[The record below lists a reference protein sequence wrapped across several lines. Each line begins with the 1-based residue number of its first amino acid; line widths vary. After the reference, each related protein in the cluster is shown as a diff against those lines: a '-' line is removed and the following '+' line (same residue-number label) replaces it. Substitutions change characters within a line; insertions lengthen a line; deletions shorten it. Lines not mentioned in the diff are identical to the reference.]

1 MKGHAR
7 NMMSTP
13 VVSVGPEASLT
24 EIARC
29 LAAARIGGVP
39 VVGTDGRVEGFVSES
54 DLLDAMLQD
63 RTPTTRAAD
72 LMTRSVFSVN
82 EFDRTEEVMSLLR
95 QHRIHH
101 SERPEETDSHY
112 GFFLSIWDRLLG
124 TWRGAHQGE
133 LVLGVRG
140 WRAADQQGLVPLLA
154 QPFRR
159 SAPGSVRAPRGA

>member
-101 SERPEETDSHY
+101 LPV
-112 GFFLSIWDRLLG
+112 L
-124 TWRGAHQGE
+124 RGGE
-133 LVLGVRG
+133 LVGMITPSDVVRFMVE
-140 WRAADQQGLVPLLA
+140 QVLSEP
-154 QPFRR
+154 P
-159 SAPGSVRAPRGA
+159 SVG

>member
-39 VVGTDGRVEGFVSES
+39 VVGADGRVEGFVSES

-101 SERPEETDSHY
+101 LPV
-112 GFFLSIWDRLLG
+112 L
-124 TWRGAHQGE
+124 RGGE
-133 LVLGVRG
+133 LVGMITPSDVVRFMVE
-140 WRAADQQGLVPLLA
+140 QVLSEP
-154 QPFRR
+154 P
-159 SAPGSVRAPRGA
+159 SVG

>member
-13 VVSVGPEASLT
+13 VVSVGPQASLA

-39 VVGTDGRVEGFVSES
+39 VVGAEGRVEGFVSES
-54 DLLDAMLQD
+54 DLLNALLEE
-63 RTPTTRAAD
+63 RNPATRAAD
-72 LMTRSVFSVN
+72 VMTRSVLSVN

-101 SERPEETDSHY
+101 LPV
-112 GFFLSIWDRLLG
+112 L
-124 TWRGAHQGE
+124 RGRE
-133 LVLGVRG
+133 LVGIITPSDVVRFMVEHVLTEPPTAG
-140 WRAADQQGLVPLLA
+140 
-154 QPFRR
+154 
-159 SAPGSVRAPRGA
+159 